1 MTDSDTS
8 DETAIAPA
16 NDGASLVVEEGRS
29 VEIIDETPVNMLIRV
44 YEDDGSASTTN
55 VSKNAR
61 NELLYKHG
69 LYDLVYGQG
78 EQVLVLNQDP
88 YAAIASHEQKATF
101 TVWVN
106 DDPPIETPPGMEEDV
121 LGAVRDMKVSDGDSI
136 APLTAIHATI
146 LDTQVRRHVIK
157 CLLDVAPFSAFAER
171 GSIQEDER
179 GWLLHD
185 QLLLTWEGE
194 FRNQSNEER
203 RYEVSGSGVR
213 EVESVNEAFQLSRRS
228 GQQDVTS
235 YDSDEPST
243 DPDDHVT
250 VEFEGVTHTFGKKE
264 VEFVS
269 RVVWA
274 LKNVRPRGPAG
285 DAALPSPD
293 QETTE

>member
-1 MTDSDTS
+1 MSELNDS
-8 DETAIAPA
+8 DETTIVPA
-16 NDGASLVVEEGRS
+16 NDGTSLVVEEGRS
-29 VEIIDETPVNMLIRV
+29 VDIIDETPVNMLIRV
-44 YEDDGSASTTN
+44 YEDDGSARTTN

-78 EQVLVLNQDP
+78 EQILVLSDEP
-88 YAAIASHEQKATF
+88 YAAVASHEQQATF

-106 DDPPIETPPGMEEDV
+106 DEPPIETPPSMEEDV
-121 LGAVRDMKVSDGDSI
+121 LEAVREMKESEDTIV
-136 APLTAIHATI
+136 PLTAIHATI
-146 LDTQVRRHVIK
+146 LNTQVRRHVIN

-171 GSIQEDER
+171 GSIEETDR
-179 GWLLHD
+179 GWLLHN

-194 FRNQSNEER
+194 FRNRSNEER

-213 EVESVNEAFQLSRRS
+213 EVESVNEAFELSRRS

-243 DPDDHVT
+243 DPNDRVSI
-250 VEFEGVTHTFGKKE
+250 EFDNATHTFGKKE

-285 DAALPSPD
+285 NAALPSPD
-293 QETTE
+293 QETHE